1 MLVSVK
7 VHLRE
12 VACGV
17 LELARQPFAASAEV
31 LFQAE
36 LDFAQICV
44 IDCPRP
50 EWARAAPRARVRHVE
65 NVAQPGRVTAVVH
78 ERNALCPA
86 PHISP
91 HASRPH
97 VVFCTRRSV
106 GALGVDKNL
115 VSEAV
120 LVVARHGAK
129 QSRPFVVA
137 VRAAAECVMCERGD
151 AGYLVWRGLYLL
163 PMKNARGG
171 YTAAQLVLTFSRP

>member
-1 MLVSVK
+1 MPVRVK

-12 VACGV
+12 VARGV
-17 LELARQPFAASAEV
+17 LELCGQPFAVRAEV
-31 LFQAE
+31 LLQAE
-36 LDFAQICV
+36 LDFCEIFV
-44 IDCPRP
+44 VHCPWP
-50 EWARAAPRARVRHVE
+50 KGPRAAPHSRVRHIE
-65 NVAQPGRVTAVVH
+65 NIAQPGRVAAVVH

-137 VRAAAECVMCERGD
+137 VRAAAERVMCERGD